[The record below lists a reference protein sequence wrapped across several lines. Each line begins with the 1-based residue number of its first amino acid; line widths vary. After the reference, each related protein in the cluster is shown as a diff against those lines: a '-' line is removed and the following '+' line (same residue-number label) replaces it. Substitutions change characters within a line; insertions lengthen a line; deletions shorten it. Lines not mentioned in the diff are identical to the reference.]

1 MSNVNCATVLDII
14 QKNGFV
20 SRREIT
26 TISGLSWGG
35 MTKIVNKLLEKEYIT
50 ESKIKTTS
58 ESGRIPSVLSINTE
72 KNFVVGLDINHTGL
86 SAVVVNMT
94 GEILKRYS
102 APAPSRDKKS
112 FLAETI
118 GFVSGVFSDFENDI
132 IISIGVAMQGIVDH
146 KRGVSVRFPGIDDW
160 ENVPIKN
167 IFEKEFNVSVFVEH
181 DPDCLLSPHIKHDKL
196 ENTILL
202 RIDKGVGMAATL
214 YGKIIKGEGI
224 FEIAHN
230 IVIPDGKECSC
241 GKRGCLQAYVSAC
254 TKDNNI
260 VKEKLD
266 ELVLPLAITIN
277 NLSNIFCA
285 DKIILTGAL
294 MKEADLFKDKIHN
307 KLMQF
312 DCTSILEFSESSNFA
327 EYGAALIAINKSI
340 NTLNV

>member
-1 MSNVNCATVLDII
+1 MSNVNCATVLGII
-14 QKNGFV
+14 QKNGLV

-58 ESGRIPSVLSINTE
+58 ESGRIPSVLSVNTE
-72 KNFVVGLDINHTGL
+72 RNFVVGLDINHTGL

-102 APAPSRDKKS
+102 APTPSKDKKS
-112 FLAETI
+112 FLAETMS
-118 GFVSGVFSDFENDI
+118 FVSKVFSDYENGV
-132 IISIGVAMQGIVDH
+132 IISIGIAMQGIVDH
-146 KRGVSVRFPGIDDW
+146 KRGISIRFPGVDDW
-160 ENVPIKN
+160 DNVPIKD

-181 DPDCLLSPHIKHDKL
+181 DPDCLLSPHLKYDKP

-214 YGKIIKGEGI
+214 YGKMIKGEGI

-241 GKRGCLQAYVSAC
+241 GRRGCLQAYVSAC

-260 VKEKLD
+260 VKEKLE
-266 ELVLPLAITIN
+266 ELALPLAITIN
-277 NLSNIFCA
+277 NLSSIFCA
-285 DKIILTGAL
+285 DRIILTGAL
-294 MKEADLFKDKIHN
+294 MKDSDLFKDKIQS
-307 KLMQF
+307 KLTEY
-312 DCTSILEFSESSNFA
+312 DCNSVIEYTEISDNA